1 MKSDNEPTIS
11 LPVYFKSVKKNEN
24 MFAKITENK
33 NKRTQKKKEKKSFY
47 RRESNAG
54 LPTWKVYALSITQ
67 RLILNTLVKLII
79 FNTFAHEILPVDD
92 V

>member
-33 NKRTQKKKEKKSFY
+33 NKRTQKKGKKKF
-47 RRESNAG
+47 
-54 LPTWKVYALSITQ
+54 LSARVECYVMLCYVMLTKSKYSAI
-67 RLILNTLVKLII
+67 
-79 FNTFAHEILPVDD
+79 
-92 V
+92 

>member
-33 NKRTQKKKEKKSFY
+33 SKRTQKKGKKKFLSARVERGPTDVEGISVIY
-47 RRESNAG
+47 NATTNIEH
-54 LPTWKVYALSITQ
+54 P
-67 RLILNTLVKLII
+67 R
-79 FNTFAHEILPVDD
+79 
-92 V
+92 

>member
-33 NKRTQKKKEKKSFY
+33 NKRTQKKGKKSFY
-47 RRESNAG
+47 RRESNVMLCYVMLCYVMLTKSKYSA
-54 LPTWKVYALSITQ
+54 I
-67 RLILNTLVKLII
+67 
-79 FNTFAHEILPVDD
+79 
-92 V
+92 

>member
-33 NKRTQKKKEKKSFY
+33 NKRTQKKRKKKFLSARVERGPTDVEGIRVIY
-47 RRESNAG
+47 NATNNIEH
-54 LPTWKVYALSITQ
+54 P
-67 RLILNTLVKLII
+67 R
-79 FNTFAHEILPVDD
+79 
-92 V
+92 

>member
-1 MKSDNEPTIS
+1 MKSDNEHTIS

-33 NKRTQKKKEKKSFY
+33 NKRTQKKSFY

-54 LPTWKVYALSITQ
+54 QPTWKVYALSITQ
-67 RLILNTLVKLII
+67 TTNIEHSR
-79 FNTFAHEILPVDD
+79 
-92 V
+92 

>member
-11 LPVYFKSVKKNEN
+11 LTVYFKSVKKNEN

-33 NKRTQKKKEKKSFY
+33 NKRTPQKSFY

-67 RLILNTLVKLII
+67 RIISNTLVKLII